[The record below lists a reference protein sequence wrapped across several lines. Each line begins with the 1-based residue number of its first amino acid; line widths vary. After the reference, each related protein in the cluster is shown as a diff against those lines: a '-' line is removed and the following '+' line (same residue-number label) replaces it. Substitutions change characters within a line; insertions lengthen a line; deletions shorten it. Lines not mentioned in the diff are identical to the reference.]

1 MEYLLRNGKMKT
13 DRKRLDNE
21 MKQYIDTFIGH
32 LAKMDVWTMKFRQ
45 YEEALN
51 EYTIDFDKDI
61 NYIEEDDQ
69 NINYEEVDEQ

>member
-1 MEYLLRNGKMKT
+1 MEG
-13 DRKRLDNE
+13 LDNE
-21 MKQYIDTFIGH
+21 I
-32 LAKMDVWTMKFRQ
+32 VRQ

-61 NYIEEDDQ
+61 NFIEEDDQ